1 MDNLHKLLRSI
12 YLIAALF
19 TVSGCKKLLDID
31 PPKNERPSGVVFSSV
46 ETARAALSGAYST
59 LSQSQTYSVNLTL
72 VNALAADELRALS
85 GAARY
90 AALQN
95 NTYEPLTSS
104 YTSDIWTDSYT
115 SIYQFN
121 SIIIGL
127 TNNTAVSAA
136 VARQIVAEAKTMRAY
151 CYLQL
156 VGLFGD
162 VPLVLTTSVDQTAL
176 TPRVAASTVYT
187 QIIRDLNE
195 AKADLAEDYVSN
207 EGVSNRM
214 QANKFTAS
222 ALLARAYLTMGN
234 APEAI
239 RNASEVIGHS
249 SLYELLPGTRLDNV
263 FLANSR
269 EAILQF
275 GSAFNATT
283 GYTNEGQ
290 AFVSNPF
297 SFSLSFTLNDSFL
310 KAFEP
315 GDLRATA
322 WVRQVTMDG
331 VTAYEPYK
339 YKNYDRESA
348 TASRRFEVPTVIRLA
363 EMYLIRAEAYAASGN
378 RALALADVKTI
389 RDRAGLTKDLPAD
402 VNINDAI
409 LNERRI
415 ELFCERG
422 DRWLSLKRTGRIDA
436 VLGAAKPS
444 TWQSFAQLFP
454 IPQTAIDTNPNLT
467 QNQGYR

>member
-1 MDNLHKLLRSI
+1 MNNLYKLLRSVCFI
-12 YLIAALF
+12 SALF

-31 PPKNERPSGVVFSSV
+31 PPKNERPSGVVFGSV
-46 ETARAALSGAYST
+46 ETAKAALSGAYST

-72 VNALAADELRALS
+72 ANALAADELRALS
-85 GAARY
+85 GTARY

-95 NTYEPLTSS
+95 NTYEPMTSS
-104 YTSDIWTDSYT
+104 YTSDIWNDSYT

-127 TNNTAVSAA
+127 SNNPAVTATVSK
-136 VARQIVAEAKTMRAY
+136 QIVAEAKTMRAY

-162 VPLVLTTSVDQTAL
+162 VPLVLTTNVDQTAL

-187 QIIRDLNE
+187 QIIQDLNE
-195 AKADLAEDYVSN
+195 AKADLGEDYVSN
-207 EGVSNRM
+207 SGVSNRM
-214 QANKFTAS
+214 QANRSTAS
-222 ALLARAYLTMGN
+222 ALLSRAYLTIGN
-234 APEAI
+234 AQEAI
-239 RNASEVIGHS
+239 RNASEVISNTG
-249 SLYELLPGTRLDNV
+249 LYQLLPGSRLNDV

-269 EAILQF
+269 EAILQL
-275 GSAFNATT
+275 GSSLNATS

-297 SFSLSFTLNDSFL
+297 SFSLSFTLSDGL
-310 KAFEP
+310 LAAFEP
-315 GDLRATA
+315 NDLRRAA
-322 WVRQVTMDG
+322 WVRPVTMNG
-331 VTAYEPYK
+331 ITASEPYK

-348 TASRRFEVPTVIRLA
+348 TASQRVEVPTVVRLA
-363 EMYLIRAEAYAASGN
+363 EIYLIRAEAYAATGN
-378 RALALADVKTI
+378 RALALADLKTI
-389 RDRAGLTKDLPAD
+389 RDRAGLTQLSAN
-402 VNINDAI
+402 VNVEDAV
-409 LNERRI
+409 LRERRI

-444 TWQSFAQLFP
+444 TWQSYAQLFP
-454 IPQTAIDTNPNLT
+454 IPQTAIDTNPNLI

>member
-1 MDNLHKLLRSI
+1 MDNLYKLLRSVCF
-12 YLIAALF
+12 IAVLF
-19 TVSGCKKLLDID
+19 SLSGCKKLLDID
-31 PPKNERPSGVVFSSV
+31 PPKNERPSEVVFGSV
-46 ETARAALSGAYST
+46 ETAKAALSGAYST
-59 LSQSQTYSVNLTL
+59 LAQSQTYSVNLTL
-72 VNALAADELRALS
+72 ANALAADELRALS
-85 GAARY
+85 GTARY

-127 TNNTAVSAA
+127 TNNPAVSAA
-136 VARQIVAEAKTMRAY
+136 VSKQIVAEAKTMRAY

-156 VGLFGD
+156 VSLFGD
-162 VPLVLTTSVDQTAL
+162 VPLVLTTNVDQTAL
-176 TPRVAASTVYT
+176 TPRVAASAVYT
-187 QIIRDLNE
+187 QIIQDLNE
-195 AKADLAEDYVSN
+195 AKADLGENYVSN
-207 EGVSNRM
+207 GGVSNRM
-214 QANKFTAS
+214 QANKSTAS
-222 ALLARAYLTMGN
+222 ALLSRVYLTTGN
-234 APEAI
+234 AQEAI
-239 RNASEVIGHS
+239 RNASEVIGHTA
-249 SLYELLPGTRLDNV
+249 LYQLLPGTQLNDV

-275 GSAFNATT
+275 GSVLNATS

-297 SFSLSFTLNDSFL
+297 SFSLSFTLSDGL
-310 KAFEP
+310 LAAFEP
-315 GDLRATA
+315 NDLRRTA
-322 WVRQVTMDG
+322 WVREVTKNG
-331 VTAYEPYK
+331 VTAAEPYK
-339 YKNYDRESA
+339 YQNYDSESA
-348 TASRRFEVPTVIRLA
+348 TTSQRFEVPTVIRLA

-378 RALALADVKTI
+378 RALALADVTTI
-389 RDRAGLTKDLPAD
+389 RDRAGLDPLPAD
-402 VNINDAI
+402 VNIDDAI
-409 LNERRI
+409 LQERRI

-422 DRWLSLKRTGRIDA
+422 DRWLSLKRTGRINTILAA
-436 VLGAAKPS
+436 VKPA

>member
-1 MDNLHKLLRSI
+1 MNNLYKLLRSVCF
-12 YLIAALF
+12 IAAFF

-31 PPKNERPSGVVFSSV
+31 PPKNERPSEIVFGSV
-46 ETARAALSGAYST
+46 ETAKAALSGAYST

-72 VNALAADELRALS
+72 ANALAADELRALS
-85 GAARY
+85 GTARY

-127 TNNTAVSAA
+127 SNNPAVNATVSK
-136 VARQIVAEAKTMRAY
+136 QIVAEAKTMRAY

-162 VPLVLTTSVDQTAL
+162 VPLVLTTNVDQTAL

-187 QIIRDLNE
+187 QIIQDLNE
-195 AKADLAEDYVSN
+195 AKADLGEDYVSN
-207 EGVSNRM
+207 SGVSNRM
-214 QANKFTAS
+214 QANRSTAS
-222 ALLARAYLTMGN
+222 ALLSRAYLTIGN
-234 APEAI
+234 TQEAI
-239 RNASEVIGHS
+239 RNATEVIGNTG
-249 SLYELLPGTRLDNV
+249 LYQLLPGSQLNDV
-263 FLANSR
+263 FLTNSK
-269 EAILQF
+269 EAILQL
-275 GSAFNATT
+275 GSALSAIT

-297 SFSLSFTLNDSFL
+297 SFSLSFTLSDGL
-310 KAFEP
+310 LAAFEP
-315 GDLRATA
+315 NDLRRTA
-322 WVRQVTMDG
+322 WVRQVTMNG
-331 VTAYEPYK
+331 VTAAEPYK
-339 YKNYDRESA
+339 YQNYDRESA
-348 TASRRFEVPTVIRLA
+348 TASQRFEVPTVIRLA
-363 EMYLIRAEAYAASGN
+363 EIYLIRAEAYAASGN
-378 RALALADVKTI
+378 RALALADLKTI
-389 RDRAGLTKDLPAD
+389 RERAGLPELPAN
-402 VNINDAI
+402 VNINDAV
-409 LNERRI
+409 LQERRI

-436 VLGAAKPS
+436 VLAAAKPA
-444 TWQSFAQLFP
+444 TWQSYAQLFP
-454 IPQTAIDTNPNLT
+454 IPQTALDTNPNLT